1 MSGFNA
7 RESRFL
13 VVRLL
18 ARAALG
24 SEGFFE
30 MNSQSRVWAIAVAA
44 IAIGTAA
51 GYLFGSGHLSKRP
64 MAETSESNAAP
75 GPATNAAASPGER
88 QVKFYRNPM
97 GLADTSPVPK
107 KDWMGMDYIPVYEGE
122 DAGGSD
128 TVQVS
133 LDKVQRAGVRSED
146 AQMRAL
152 SRPLRVP
159 GVAKPDER
167 TLRVVTLRAD
177 AFIEKLYVN
186 QTGQHVKTG
195 EPLVK
200 IYSPQLLRALNDDK
214 ARGIGGVISDEQRL
228 KILDIPENVI
238 EAARKAKQIPSTFD
252 YPSPAGGV
260 VMEKMAVEGMMIK
273 MGEPLYKLADL
284 SSIWVIADV
293 AEQELAQIKIGDPAK
308 ISFRALAGETFTGK
322 VTFILHEL
330 DAITRTGH
338 VRIEVKNPDHRI
350 KHEMYAD
357 VTIESRSG
365 EEPRLTVPS
374 SAVIDSGNRQVVLID
389 LGDGRFRPSSV
400 TLGLRGDG
408 IVEIRDGLKAG
419 DKVVVSANFL
429 IDAESNLKSA
439 LSSFTADAPKP
450 APKPME
456 MAP

>member
-1 MSGFNA
+1 MK
-7 RESRFL
+7 
-13 VVRLL
+13 
-18 ARAALG
+18 
-24 SEGFFE
+24 
-30 MNSQSRVWAIAVAA
+30 SQSRLWAVAVAA
-44 IAIGTAA
+44 IAIGSVA
-51 GYLFGSGHLSKRP
+51 GYLFGTGRLSKRP
-64 MAETSESNAAP
+64 MAETSQESEVAAP
-75 GPATNAAASPGER
+75 VPVTSSAASPGER

-97 GLADTSPVPK
+97 GLPDTSPVPK
-107 KDWMGMDYIPVYEGE
+107 KDWMGMDYIPVYDGE
-122 DAGGSD
+122 DAGGSG

-133 LDKVQRAGVRSED
+133 LDKVQRAGVRSEE
-146 AQMRAL
+146 AQMRPL

-186 QTGQHVKTG
+186 QTGQHVKAG
-195 EPLVK
+195 EPLLN

-214 ARGIGGVISDEQRL
+214 VRAIGGVISDEQRL

-252 YPSPAGGV
+252 YPSPASGV

-284 SSIWVIADV
+284 SSIWVVADV
-293 AEQELAQIKIGDPAK
+293 AEQDLAQVKIGDPAK
-308 ISFRALAGETFTGK
+308 ISFRALPGDTFTGE

-357 VTIESRSG
+357 VTIESRAG
-365 EEPRLTVPS
+365 EEPRLTVPT

-389 LGDGRFRPSSV
+389 LGDGRFQPSPI

-408 IVEIRDGLKAG
+408 VVEIREGLKAG

-450 APKPME
+450 AAKPME